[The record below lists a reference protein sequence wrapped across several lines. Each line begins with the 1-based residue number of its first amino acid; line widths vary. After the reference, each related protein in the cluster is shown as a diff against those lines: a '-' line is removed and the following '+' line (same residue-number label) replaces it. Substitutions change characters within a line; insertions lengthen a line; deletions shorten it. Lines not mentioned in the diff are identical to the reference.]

1 VVQVFYL
8 NIPVKV
14 SFYLFK
20 ASSFVGTILEMVQSM
35 PVFQAWSLA
44 FTASYFGLLLSLQ
57 VERTERQV
65 PEGFQCVLKVH
76 GLSNK

>member
-1 VVQVFYL
+1 MYIV
-8 NIPVKV
+8 IV
-14 SFYLFK
+14 SFCLFK
-20 ASSFVGTILEMVQSM
+20 ASLFIGPNLEMVQLI
-35 PVFQAWSLA
+35 QAWSLA
-44 FTASYFGLLLSLQ
+44 FRASYFGWVLSLQ